1 MHLALRVLS
10 GLVILAMTLYAV
22 VCVAVFVYQRSLI
35 YYPQPMA
42 DRTSGE
48 VLNLQV
54 DTQTVAISTNP
65 RPGPSAVIYFGGN
78 AEDVSQEIPG
88 LSRAF
93 PRSAI
98 YSLQY
103 PGYGSSSGTPSE
115 KAIFADALTL
125 FDHVKVEH
133 PDVVVI
139 GRSLGSCVAVWVASQ
154 RPLKRLVLVTPFDSL
169 ADAAANQFPYL
180 PVRWLLRDRYQ
191 LGKYAPAVTA
201 PTTMIVAADD
211 EIIPRASSDE
221 LHARFRP
228 GVASYVVIA
237 GFGHNTIQ
245 NSTEYWPLLSRE

>member
-1 MHLALRVLS
+1 MQTLLRAITILIAGAVALYVL
-10 GLVILAMTLYAV
+10 L
-22 VCVAVFVYQRSLI
+22 CVALFFYQRSLI

-42 DRTSGE
+42 EPTSGA
-48 VLNLQV
+48 VMILHV
-54 DTQTVAISTNP
+54 DAETVAISTNP

-93 PRSAI
+93 RRSAI

-103 PGYGSSSGTPSE
+103 PGYGKSSGTPSE
-115 KAIFADALTL
+115 KAIFADSLAL
-125 FDHVKVEH
+125 FDRVKVEH

-139 GRSLGSCVAVWVASQ
+139 GRSLGSGVAVWVASQ

-180 PVRWLLRDRYQ
+180 PVRWLLRDRYES
-191 LGKYAPAVTA
+191 GKYAPAVMA
-201 PTTMIVAADD
+201 PTSILVAGYD
-211 EIIPRASSDE
+211 EIIPRASSDR
-221 LHARFRP
+221 LRDRFRA
-228 GVASYVVIA
+228 GVASYVVLP

-245 NSTEYWPLLSRE
+245 NSPMYWRLVSAE

>member
-1 MHLALRVLS
+1 MHFALRVLS
-10 GLVILAMTLYAV
+10 GLVILAMTLYFV
-22 VCVAVFVYQRSLI
+22 VCVALFVYQRSLI
-35 YYPQPMA
+35 YYPQPMGN
-42 DRTSGE
+42 RTSGE

-54 DTQTVAISTNP
+54 GTQTVAISTNP

-78 AEDVSQEIPG
+78 AEDVSREIPG

-93 PRSAI
+93 PSSAI

-125 FDHVKVEH
+125 FDHVKVKH

-139 GRSLGSCVAVWVASQ
+139 GRSLGSGVAVWVASQ

-180 PVRWLLRDRYQ
+180 PVRWLLHDRYES
-191 LGKYAPAVTA
+191 GKYAASVTV
-201 PTTMIVAADD
+201 PVRILVAADD
-211 EIIPRASSDE
+211 EIIPRVSSDR
-221 LHARFRP
+221 LSTRFRQGIASRIVIP
-228 GVASYVVIA
+228 GV
-237 GFGHNTIQ
+237 GHNTIQ
-245 NSTEYWPLLSRE
+245 NSPEYWPLLSRE